1 MKKLT
6 DKLEKL
12 LNDECDLYSDN
23 TWDWSDNSCFRGW
36 KIIKRISTREIYNKI
51 LNTQLLNN
59 NISSN
64 KVDMTPQSN
73 RLTIN
78 NNGITS
84 LDYQNINDYLNKD
97 NLWTQYKSP
106 AFLPS
111 SDCYGWNYKDFILDN
126 LELVLNSGNSMWL
139 YNFKLG
145 LISGDLRENILVF
158 ISPEEPDFY
167 AITGYEDI
175 IKTLEENFIPKL
187 IESIIKPTTVYL
199 NDYLNNYTAYGYFNS
214 CLGIDSA
221 DINAKNSYYT
231 ASTSLLDDNCGT
243 TTN

>member
-36 KIIKRISTREIYNKI
+36 KIIKRISTKEIYNKI
-51 LNTQLLNN
+51 LNTQYILNQ
-59 NISSN
+59 
-64 KVDMTPQSN
+64 QSN
-73 RLTIN
+73 PYNKSEEENLQNYQLIN
-78 NNGITS
+78 NYKDTTS
-84 LDYQNINDYLNKD
+84 LEYSNNDC
-97 NLWTQYKSP
+97 LWKQYKSP
-106 AFLPS
+106 PFLPS

-187 IESIIKPTTVYL
+187 IESIIKPTTVSL

-221 DINAKNSYYT
+221 DINAKNSYYS
-231 ASTSLLDDNCGT
+231 ASTSLLDDNCGI

>member
-6 DKLEKL
+6 DELEKL
-12 LNDECDLYSDN
+12 LNDKCDLYSDN

-36 KIIKRISTREIYNKI
+36 KIIKRIPTNEIYSKI
-51 LNTQLLNN
+51 LNTQYILNQQTN
-59 NISSN
+59 PCN
-64 KVDMTPQSN
+64 KSEEENLQN
-73 RLTIN
+73 YQLIN
-78 NNGITS
+78 NYKCTITTS
-84 LDYQNINDYLNKD
+84 SSDYQNT
-97 NLWTQYKSP
+97 LWTQYKSP
-106 AFLPS
+106 PTGGG
-111 SDCYGWNYKDFILDN
+111 CYGWSYKDFILDN

-187 IESIIKPTTVYL
+187 IESIIKPTTVSL
-199 NDYLNNYTAYGYFNS
+199 NDYLNNYTTLNNYGYFNS
-214 CLGIDSA
+214 CFSSA
-221 DINAKNSYYT
+221 DINAKNSYYS
-231 ASTSLLDDNCGT
+231 ASTSLLDNDCGT
-243 TTN
+243 TTTN

>member
-12 LNDECDLYSDN
+12 LNDECDLYSNN
-23 TWDWSDNSCFRGW
+23 TWDWSDSSCFRGW
-36 KIIKRISTREIYNKI
+36 KIIKRISTKEIYNKI
-51 LNTQLLNN
+51 LTTKHILNQQTN
-59 NISSN
+59 SCN
-64 KVDMTPQSN
+64 KSEEENLQN
-73 RLTIN
+73 YQIIN
-78 NNGITS
+78 SYKDTTS
-84 LDYQNINDYLNKD
+84 LEYSNNYLC
-97 NLWTQYKSP
+97 TQFKSP
-106 AFLPS
+106 PFAS
-111 SDCYGWNYKDFILDN
+111 NSDCYYNWSYNDFILDN

-187 IESIIKPTTVYL
+187 IESIIKPTTVSL
-199 NDYLNNYTAYGYFNS
+199 NDYLNNYTLNGYVNS

-221 DINAKNSYYT
+221 DTNAKNSYYY
-231 ASTSLLDDNCGT
+231 ASTSLLDNDCGT

>member
-6 DKLEKL
+6 NELEKL

-36 KIIKRISTREIYNKI
+36 KIIKRIPTGEIYNKI
-51 LNTQLLNN
+51 LNTQYILNN
-59 NISSN
+59 SLCN
-64 KVDMTPQSN
+64 KVDMTPQSS
-73 RLTIN
+73 RLIIN
-78 NNGITS
+78 NNGTTS
-84 LDYQNINDYLNKD
+84 LDYQNINDYL
-97 NLWTQYKSP
+97 LTQYKSP
-106 AFLPS
+106 PFAS
-111 SDCYGWNYKDFILDN
+111 SNDCWYSWSYKDFILDN

-145 LISGDLRENILVF
+145 LISGDLKENILVF

-187 IESIIKPTTVYL
+187 LELIIKPTTVS
-199 NDYLNNYTAYGYFNS
+199 LNNYTAYGYFNS

-221 DINAKNSYYT
+221 DTNAKNSYYS
-231 ASTSLLDDNCGT
+231 ASTSLLDDDCGT

>member
-23 TWDWSDNSCFRGW
+23 TWDWSDSSCFRGW
-36 KIIKRISTREIYNKI
+36 KIIKRISTKEIYNKI
-51 LNTQLLNN
+51 LNTQYILNQQTN
-59 NISSN
+59 SCN
-64 KVDMTPQSN
+64 KFEEKDLQN
-73 RLTIN
+73 YQLIN
-78 NNGITS
+78 KYKDTTS
-84 LDYQNINDYLNKD
+84 LEEYQNNM
-97 NLWTQYKSP
+97 WTQYNSP
-106 AFLPS
+106 PFITS
-111 SDCYGWNYKDFILDN
+111 NDCCYSWSYKDFILDN

-175 IKTLEENFIPKL
+175 IKTLEDNFIPKL
-187 IESIIKPTTVYL
+187 IESIIKPTSVSL
-199 NDYLNNYTAYGYFNS
+199 NDYLNNYTANGYLNY
-214 CLGIDSA
+214 CLSSDN
-221 DINAKNSYYT
+221 INKAKNSYYS
-231 ASTSLLDDNCGT
+231 ASTSLLDNDCGT